1 MLIYI
6 ANSLQ
11 FWEKKYI
18 EHGFGYIKNTWLN
31 FSHTI
36 GKKLEVEFK
45 GKMLKG
51 SFFGINDNGS
61 LNILVEKRVV
71 EINVGDVFIYN

>member
-1 MLIYI
+1 M
-6 ANSLQ
+6 Q

-18 EHGFGYIKNTWLN
+18 KHGFGYIKNSWLN

-51 SFFGINDNGS
+51 SFFGISDNGS